1 MKSYTLVL
9 VQFGAL
15 ALIALTGP
23 WLAEGFFLQLLE
35 GIGLG
40 IGLWAILTIQIG
52 NFNVTPSV
60 KQNGQLVQTG
70 PYQFIRHPMYLALLL
85 VTLALV
91 CSQFSL
97 LRLGIWIVLLVD
109 LIVKMAFEE
118 QLLAAHYTTYTHY
131 QRRTYRLIP
140 FIY

>member
-1 MKSYTLVL
+1 MKSYSLVL
-9 VQFGAL
+9 IQFGAL
-15 ALIALTGP
+15 ALIVLTGP
-23 WLAEGFFLQLLE
+23 WLAEGFLLQLLE

-40 IGLWAILTIQIG
+40 VGLWAIVTIRIG
-52 NFNVTPSV
+52 NFNVTPDV

-85 VTLALV
+85 VALALV

-97 LRLGIWIVLLVD
+97 LRLGIWMVLLVV

-118 QLLAAHYTTYTHY
+118 QLLAAHFTNYTHY
-131 QRRTYRLIP
+131 QQQTYRLIP

>member
-1 MKSYTLVL
+1 MKSYSLVL
-9 VQFGAL
+9 IQFGAL

-23 WLAEGFFLQLLE
+23 WLAEGFWWQLLE

-40 IGLWAILTIQIG
+40 IGLWAIVTIRIG
-52 NFNVTPSV
+52 NFNITPNV
-60 KQNGQLVQTG
+60 KQNSLLVQTG

-91 CSQFSL
+91 GSQFSF
-97 LRLGIWIVLLVD
+97 LRLGIWMVLLVD
-109 LIVKMAFEE
+109 LIIKMAFEE
-118 QLLAAHYTTYTHY
+118 QLLAAHFTNYTHY

>member
-1 MKSYTLVL
+1 MKSYSLVL
-9 VQFGAL
+9 IQFGAL
-15 ALIALTGP
+15 ALIVLTGP
-23 WLAEGFFLQLLE
+23 WLAEGFWWQLLE

-40 IGLWAILTIQIG
+40 VGLWAIVTIRIG
-52 NFNVTPSV
+52 NFNVTPDV

-97 LRLGIWIVLLVD
+97 LRLGIWMVLLVD
-109 LIVKMAFEE
+109 LVVKMAFEE
-118 QLLAAHYTTYTHY
+118 QLLAAHFTNYTHY

>member
-1 MKSYTLVL
+1 MKSYSLVL
-9 VQFGAL
+9 IQFGAV

-23 WLAEGFFLQLLE
+23 WLAEGFLLQLLE

-40 IGLWAILTIQIG
+40 VGLWAIMTIRIG
-52 NFNVTPSV
+52 NFNITPDV
-60 KQNGQLVQTG
+60 KQNGQLVQSG
-70 PYQFIRHPMYLALLL
+70 PYQFIRHPMYFAVLL

-118 QLLAAHYTTYTHY
+118 QLLAAHYTNYTHY
-131 QRRTYRLIP
+131 QQQTYQLLP